1 MGFRARTCCAWKCA
15 QNALVASLGFRAR
28 RNSCTLGT
36 GRAFR
41 VSQFGAGVFGAG
53 LRAIRKGGRVVLS
66 RGGGSVGP
74 GEPSDRLAC
83 RAMRAEPVCPAFRL
97 PLTFA
102 SRSGSSSGAIVPG
115 CSAGPWRFI
124 VSVVGLFGAGHREGR
139 RMRIRRDIPNGAGVE
154 ARESSRTRAPK
165 AAVLRSSSSDELV
178 RRCRFAW

>member
-15 QNALVASLGFRAR
+15 QNALVASLGFRVR
-28 RNSCTLGT
+28 RNSCTLGA

-115 CSAGPWRFI
+115 WSAGPGRFN
-124 VSVVGLFGAGHREGR
+124 VSVVGVFRRGPSAGKTYSYPEGYPQWLR
-139 RMRIRRDIPNGAGVE
+139 R
-154 ARESSRTRAPK
+154 
-165 AAVLRSSSSDELV
+165 RS
-178 RRCRFAW
+178 A

>member
-1 MGFRARTCCAWKCA
+1 M
-15 QNALVASLGFRAR
+15 GFRAR

-139 RMRIRRDIPNGAGVE
+139 RMRIQRDIPMVT
-154 ARESSRTRAPK
+154 ESKRVNPFGS
-165 AAVLRSSSSDELV
+165 VLRR
-178 RRCRFAW
+178 RRCFGRIRLAISSAAPFRLVKSGRDHNWDACFW